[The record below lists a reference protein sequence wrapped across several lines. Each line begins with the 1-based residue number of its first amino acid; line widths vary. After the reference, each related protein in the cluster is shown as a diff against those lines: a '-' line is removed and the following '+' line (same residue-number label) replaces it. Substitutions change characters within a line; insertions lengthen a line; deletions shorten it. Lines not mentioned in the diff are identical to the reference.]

1 MDAAEQ
7 PLKKRKLYEQQPEEP
22 PPKTLDE
29 SPTTLAP
36 PPPPPLSQEEIN
48 ARRRNR
54 DEIKSVYETYKRLKF
69 FVSQKEG
76 RHMPDLE
83 QSYLALITASRGCT
97 SVQRIVADLIPRY
110 ASHCPTA
117 LEAATKVVIN
127 MHNWSLAVIN
137 RGEDFDGVAMGT
149 AKACI
154 FGLVDICRTA
164 SLEAPTSAVI
174 RGICSAVFQNVLS
187 FFVSSFEGKDIF
199 QIVDKETLKIQDDL
213 KLFSELKQKFD
224 DEDGISLVKLSKL
237 CALSML
243 WIFFSCPKDL
253 LAACFE
259 LFKSTV
265 PERVQ
270 ERNFFLS
277 QVTSIIADD
286 AVPLAN
292 ASDGTTSREGSV
304 GPSAKSYDVS
314 GELPLDGNHVS
325 EDASSPKNCL
335 LRLVLGNNASL
346 RSWMFSKYKKLC
358 NMTSFIAASDIRS
371 ALEGICK
378 SFAEFNKLDDSQ
390 IDSDGD
396 DSDPS
401 KFVNRQFP
409 VPRMSNEHEVSGEPA
424 GTGHHKGGSR
434 SMDFEMN
441 HLGDSSHGRSSM
453 PRDLLNQ
460 SVLSPATRTP
470 LDFRSN
476 SFDGRNFNVH
486 VGKNPAS
493 NMEFSLP
500 ALRSPSGGISN
511 SFSPKHHLAAPY
523 GSIAE
528 TVWFCDG
535 DPAAMDVFS
544 ASRQLW
550 LGSLGPDASE
560 AHMRYELERFGPIEQ
575 FVFFPVKGF
584 ALIEY
589 RNIFD
594 AIRAR
599 EYLRTHFPWWIKF
612 MDIGLGARGAM
623 NGVAVGSSCHVYV
636 GHISSQWARDEILHE
651 SRKVIFKGPRMVT
664 DLTNEG
670 AVLMEFETPEEAT
683 AVMVHLRLHRK
694 GQLHH
699 VPALNDGSANA
710 VLPQLDGT
718 RSASAAIHADIR
730 TNHSVS
736 MFNSATES
744 PRTQNVPQSPADN
757 SRTRMSNLSSLLAS
771 LRTKYNINQN
781 PNYFD
786 NYVPGSSMAP
796 SSRDADREPSSTL
809 WICLP
814 NVNSPS
820 LNDDELMAVCNLA
833 IANVGSIVKLTRANM
848 HIGCGWFLECTNVD
862 AAITVL
868 KNLRSCHGTFF
879 QIEFS
884 QPEKNA
890 AAFSIKPE
898 GGSTELVSPQIKSEN
913 HATPVQGVHAF
924 GVVDPSPGGGHAV
937 PAAPEPM
944 WMYKNNEIEL
954 LQPPVSISCAPTGT
968 HGPPIPP
975 PQQFQPPTFMRPV
988 YLPPNNSWDPR
999 GLNHVALNPIS
1010 PATMPN
1016 SFQGSSVASP
1026 FIPAS
1031 VTPLA
1036 QVQRAPV
1043 QHLDQMFPRSAVP
1056 PTLSSMPLQPEIPP
1070 PLPPSPPP
1078 APPPPSSPPP
1088 PPPVAESTDAES
1100 SGNSMLYQWQGTLCK
1115 SGVHYCKIFAQRVDS
1130 DICKYSDAMSEP
1142 AGWPAKLDMT
1152 KRTVFR
1158 HVKSTFTST
1167 PPHKREVCRLIPLSA
1182 NDQKGFQDFISYL
1195 KQRECAGVIKIPSGK
1210 SIWTR
1215 ILFILPYS
1223 QDTCSMLSI
1232 APDTSN
1238 CLIGLVLPKE
1248 TNFDWV

>member
-1 MDAAEQ
+1 MAAAEQ
-7 PLKKRKLYEQQPEEP
+7 PLKKRKLYEKQLEEP
-22 PPKTLDE
+22 PPKTLDKTP
-29 SPTTLAP
+29 STLAP
-36 PPPPPLSQEEIN
+36 PTPPPLSQEEII

-54 DEIKSVYETYKRLKF
+54 DEIKSVYDIYKRLKF
-69 FVSQKEG
+69 CVSQKEA
-76 RHMPDLE
+76 RHMPELE
-83 QSYLALITASRGCT
+83 QAYLSLITASRGCA
-97 SVQRIVADLIPRY
+97 SGQRIMADLIPRY

-117 LEAATKVVIN
+117 LEAAAKVLIN
-127 MHNWSLAVIN
+127 MHSWSLAVIN
-137 RGEDFDGVAMGT
+137 RGEDSDGVAIET

-154 FGLVDICRTA
+154 FGLADICRTA
-164 SLEAPTSAVI
+164 SFEAPTSAVI
-174 RGICSAVFQNVLS
+174 RGICSAVFQNVFS

-199 QIVDKETLKIQDDL
+199 QIVDMETLKMQDDL
-213 KLFSELKQKFD
+213 KLFSELKQKLYD
-224 DEDGISLVKLSKL
+224 DDGISLVKLTKL
-237 CALSML
+237 RTLSML

-253 LAACFE
+253 LAACFD

-270 ERNFFLS
+270 EGQYFLS
-277 QVTSIIADD
+277 QVTSSIADD
-286 AVPLAN
+286 VLPLSN

-304 GPSAKSYDVS
+304 GSSAKSYDVR
-314 GELPLDGNHVS
+314 GELPTDGNLVS
-325 EDASSPKNCL
+325 EDSSIPKNCL

-358 NMTSFIAASDIRS
+358 NIPSFIAASDIRS

-401 KFVNRQFP
+401 KFVNRQYL
-409 VPRMSNEHEVSGEPA
+409 VPRMSNEHEVPGEPA

-434 SMDFEMN
+434 SMDFEIN
-441 HLGDSSHGRSSM
+441 HLGDSSHGRSSV
-453 PRDLLNQ
+453 PRDLFNQ
-460 SVLSPATRTP
+460 SVLSPSTRTP

-486 VGKNPAS
+486 VDKNPAS
-493 NMEFSLP
+493 NMDFSSP

-511 SFSPKHHLAAPY
+511 SFASPHNHLVAPY
-523 GSIAE
+523 RSITE

-550 LGSLGPDASE
+550 LGSLGSDASE

-575 FVFFPVKGF
+575 FFFFPVKGF
-584 ALIEY
+584 ALVEY
-589 RNIFD
+589 RSIFD

-599 EYLRTHFPWWIKF
+599 DYLRGQFPWWIKF

-623 NGVAVGSSCHVYV
+623 NGVAVGSSCYIYV

-651 SRKVIFKGPRMVT
+651 SRKVIYKGPCMVT

-670 AVLMEFETPEEAT
+670 AVVMEFETPEEAT

-699 VPALNDGSANA
+699 MPALNDGSAS
-710 VLPQLDGT
+710 VVMPQLDGA
-718 RSASAAIHADIR
+718 RSAPATIHADVRI
-730 TNHSVS
+730 NHSVS
-736 MFNSATES
+736 MCNSRTES
-744 PRTQNVPQSPADN
+744 PCTQTVAQSPADS

-786 NYVPGSSMAP
+786 LYAPGSSMAP

-809 WICLP
+809 LICLP
-814 NVNSPS
+814 NVNSPF

-833 IANVGSIVKLTRANM
+833 IANVGSIVRLTRANM
-848 HIGCGWFLECTNVD
+848 HIGCGWFVECSNVD

-868 KNLRSCHGTFF
+868 KNIRGCHGTFF

-890 AAFSIKPE
+890 VPFSIKPE
-898 GGSTELVSPQIKSEN
+898 DVSTELLSTQIKSEN
-913 HATPVQGVHAF
+913 QETPVQGSHSF
-924 GVVDPSPGGGHAV
+924 GVVDPSQGGGHVV
-937 PAAPEPM
+937 PAAAEPM

-954 LQPPVSISCAPTGT
+954 LQPPVSISCAPLGT

-975 PQQFQPPTFMRPV
+975 PQQFQPPPFMHPL
-988 YLPPNNSWDPR
+988 YLPPNSSWDPR
-999 GLNHVALNPIS
+999 GLNHATVNPIS

-1016 SFQGSSVASP
+1016 SFQGSAVASP

-1043 QHLDQMFPRSAVP
+1043 QHFDQMFPRPAVI
-1056 PTLSSMPLQPEIPP
+1056 PTLSSVPPQPGIPP

-1078 APPPPSSPPP
+1078 APPPPSSPLHLHLLQNQLMQK
-1088 PPPVAESTDAES
+1088 VLET
-1100 SGNSMLYQWQGTLCK
+1100 LY
-1115 SGVHYCKIFAQRVDS
+1115 
-1130 DICKYSDAMSEP
+1130 ICKYLNAMSEP
-1142 AGWPAKLDMT
+1142 AEWPAKLDMT

-1158 HVKSTFTST
+1158 HVKSTFATT
-1167 PPHKREVCRLIPLSA
+1167 PPHKREVCRLIPLSES
-1182 NDQKGFQDFISYL
+1182 DQKGFQDFISYL
-1195 KQRECAGVIKIPSGK
+1195 KQRECAGVIKIPSVK

-1232 APDTSN
+1232 APDASN

>member
-22 PPKTLDE
+22 SPKNLDE

-36 PPPPPLSQEEIN
+36 PPTTPPPLSQDEIN

-54 DEIKSVYETYKRLKF
+54 DEIKSVYEIYKRLKF

-76 RHMPDLE
+76 RHVPDLE
-83 QSYLALITASRGCT
+83 QAYLALITASRGCA

-137 RGEDFDGVAMGT
+137 RGEDSDGVALGT

-174 RGICSAVFQNVLS
+174 RGICSVVFQNVLS
-187 FFVSSFEGKDIF
+187 FFVSSFEDKDIF
-199 QIVDKETLKIQDDL
+199 QIVNKETLKMHDDL
-213 KLFSELKQKFD
+213 KMFSELKQKFD
-224 DEDGISLVKLSKL
+224 EEDEISAVKLSKL

-253 LAACFE
+253 LGACFE
-259 LFKSTV
+259 LFKSTD

-270 ERNFFLS
+270 ERHYFLS
-277 QVTSIIADD
+277 QVTSNIADD
-286 AVPLAN
+286 VVSLAN
-292 ASDGTTSREGSV
+292 ASDGTTSCEGSV
-304 GPSAKSYDVS
+304 GPCANSYDVS
-314 GELPLDGNHVS
+314 SELPLDGNQVS

-335 LRLVLGNNASL
+335 LRLVLGNNASF

-358 NMTSFIAASDIRS
+358 NMPSFIAASDIRS

-390 IDSDGD
+390 IDGD
-396 DSDPS
+396 DSGPS
-401 KFVNRQFP
+401 KFVNRQSP
-409 VPRMSNEHEVSGEPA
+409 VPRMSNEHDVSGEPA

-441 HLGDSSHGRSSM
+441 HLGDPSHGRSCM

-460 SVLSPATRTP
+460 SMLSPATRTP

-486 VGKNPAS
+486 VDKNPSS

-500 ALRSPSGGISN
+500 ALRSPIGGISN
-511 SFSPKHHLAAPY
+511 SFSPKHHLAAPH

-575 FVFFPVKGF
+575 FFFFPVKGF

-589 RNIFD
+589 RSIFD

-599 EYLRTHFPWWIKF
+599 EYLRIHFPWWIKF

-651 SRKVIFKGPRMVT
+651 SRKVIYKGPRMVT

-683 AVMVHLRLHRK
+683 AVMGHLRLHRK
-694 GQLHH
+694 GQLHQ
-699 VPALNDGSANA
+699 PPLNDGSANA
-710 VLPQLDGT
+710 VLPQFDGT
-718 RSASAAIHADIR
+718 RSAPAAIHADIR
-730 TNHSVS
+730 SNHSVS
-736 MFNSATES
+736 VFNSTTDS
-744 PRTQNVPQSPADN
+744 PRTQTVPQSPADS

-786 NYVPGSSMAP
+786 NYVPGSSTTP

-833 IANVGSIVKLTRANM
+833 IASVGSIVRLTRANM
-848 HIGCGWFLECTNVD
+848 HIGCGWLVECTNVD

-868 KNLRSCHGTFF
+868 KNLRGCHGTFF

-913 HATPVQGVHAF
+913 HATPAQGVHSF
-924 GVVDPSPGGGHAV
+924 GGVDPSPGGGQVV
-937 PAAPEPM
+937 PAASEPM

-954 LQPPVSISCAPTGT
+954 LQPPVSISCAPVGT

-975 PQQFQPPTFMRPV
+975 PQQFQPPPFMRPV

-999 GLNHVALNPIS
+999 GLNHVPLNPIS
-1010 PATMPN
+1010 PAAMPN

-1026 FIPAS
+1026 FIHAS

-1036 QVQRAPV
+1036 QVHRAPV
-1043 QHLDQMFPRSAVP
+1043 QHLEQMFPRSAVP
-1056 PTLSSMPLQPEIPP
+1056 PTLPSLPLQPELPP

-1167 PPHKREVCRLIPLSA
+1167 PPHKREVCQLIPSSA

-1195 KQRECAGVIKIPSGK
+1195 KQRECAGVIKIPSVK

-1232 APDTSN
+1232 APGTSN
-1238 CLIGLVLPKE
+1238 CLVGLVLPKE